1 MDMEMLVDMIA
12 RMTEK
17 DRKEFAQKLFNRNE
31 ILAKEVAR
39 TINITIR
46 DNSIPFMD

>member
-1 MDMEMLVDMIA
+1 MDMEMLVDMFT
-12 RMTEK
+12 RMNNA
-17 DRKEFAQKLFNRNE
+17 DRKEFAQKLFDRNE
-31 ILAKEVAR
+31 ILAKEIAR